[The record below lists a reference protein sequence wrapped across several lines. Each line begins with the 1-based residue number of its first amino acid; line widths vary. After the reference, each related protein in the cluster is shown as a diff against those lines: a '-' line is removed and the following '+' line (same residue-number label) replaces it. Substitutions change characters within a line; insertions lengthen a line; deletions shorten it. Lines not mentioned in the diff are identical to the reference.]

1 MAESERTRRADG
13 ASIGDL
19 VRVVVARRTYKN
31 LCYLLLAIPLGM
43 AYYTALL
50 LGLGFGTALVL
61 VGVGIPILIGT
72 VLGTRLFAA
81 LERSLA
87 NALLE
92 VELRSPDDVRPGPDD
107 GLVAS
112 LRRYLDAPS
121 TWRGLAFL
129 MVKSWLGIVG
139 VVLVLLF
146 GTLLSLLTAPLRYPH
161 EVEFGTVNDQ
171 PVTWLINTPAEL
183 ALAVSVGAVL
193 GVAALHVS
201 NGFAYAARRS
211 AVALLDGADPDGDAD
226 SVPDPGADSDLDS
239 TEVRSADR

>member
-1 MAESERTRRADG
+1 MTASERTERADEF
-13 ASIGDL
+13 SIGDL
-19 VRVVVARRTYKN
+19 VRVAVAKRTYKN
-31 LCYLLLAIPLGM
+31 LCYLLLAIPLGVV
-43 AYYTALL
+43 YYTTLL
-50 LGLGFGTALVL
+50 FGLGFGTGLVL
-61 VGVGIPILIGT
+61 VGIGIPILLGT
-72 VLGTRLFAA
+72 VLGTRFFAA

-87 NALLE
+87 NGLLE
-92 VELRSPDDVRPGPDD
+92 LELRSPDDVRTGSDD

-129 MVKSWLGIVG
+129 LVKCWFGLVG
-139 VVLVLLF
+139 VVLALLF

-171 PVTWLINTPAEL
+171 PVTWLIDTPGEL

-211 AVALLDGADPDGDAD
+211 AVALLDGSDPDSGSD
-226 SVPDPGADSDLDS
+226 SDPDPDSS
-239 TEVRSADR
+239 EPEPAAR

>member
-1 MAESERTRRADG
+1 MAASERTDG
-13 ASIGDL
+13 AGGFSIGRL
-19 VRVVVARRTYKN
+19 VGVVVDKRTYRN
-31 LCYLLLAIPLGM
+31 LCYLLVAIPLGI
-43 AYYTALL
+43 AYYTPLL
-50 LGLGFGTALVL
+50 FGLGLGTALVL
-61 VGVGIPILIGT
+61 VGAGIPILLGT

-87 NALLE
+87 NALLGL
-92 VELRSPDDVRPGPDD
+92 ELRSPDDVRTGPDD
-107 GLVAS
+107 GLVAA

-129 MVKSWLGIVG
+129 MVKSWFGLVG

-161 EVEFGTVNDQ
+161 EVEFGTVNEQ
-171 PVTWLINTPAEL
+171 PVTWLIDTPAEL
-183 ALAVSVGAVL
+183 ALAVSVGAAL

-211 AVALLDGADPDGDAD
+211 AVALLGGSDSDWDAD
-226 SVPDPGADSDLDS
+226 SDTETDPDPDSS
-239 TEVRSADR
+239 EVRVTER